1 MPFYTDFPV
10 YPTEILNLTDYPQ
23 QVDNINDVLAA
34 LVNALRD
41 EMIAVQTELGTVPK
55 GAYADVKTRLDYYT
69 AWQNYTQSAGRVSGG
84 AVTDGGGGTADI
96 AAGSGYFKT
105 TDSETGAT
113 VLLSW
118 SLVSGLALVDN
129 AVNYIHVNY
138 NAGTPVVQTT
148 TDRTTIELN
157 REFTL
162 ARIFRAGTTLHII
175 NSGISLPIFLRKEHE
190 RLLSVRGF
198 ERATGGEISE
208 TGTRNIASTAGRFY
222 LGLNHVDTAAKDT
235 AVADTFSSWYRAGA
249 GGWTE
254 VTAQTQIDNGYYDDG
269 TGTLHALTAN
279 RYAVFWVYIH
289 FDSDLHVIY
298 GQGDY
303 KLTDAENA
311 VLPDSLPDQVQ
322 DFGTLAAKIIIK
334 KNAAAFTSIVSAY
347 KTLFP
352 VSSPPDHNDLGGLQG
367 GQAAQYYHL
376 NNTQHGV
383 IPASG
388 IHKKIQDA
396 DADTGFNTEETAD
409 KDEIQG
415 KVAGVEF
422 FRGHSSGIITTPKQS
437 AISVYRST
445 AWTAAHNTWGT
456 IVFNA
461 ESYDVHNEADS
472 VGKYTVTQPGK
483 YRVTVVTAGIDTRTY
498 MIGIGIAKNLSV
510 VAQVWDY
517 KDSADPYCGN
527 PCSKTFD
534 LAIADY
540 IHGVVYQYNFTNGQA
555 ISMDYGSKA
564 TYMTIEKVS

>member
-1 MPFYTDFPV
+1 MSFYTDFPL
-10 YPTEILNLTDYPQ
+10 YPTELLNITDYPDQ
-23 QVDNINDVLAA
+23 TDDVDYVLAD

-41 EMIAVQTELGTVPK
+41 EMIAVQTELGIVPK
-55 GAYADVKTRLDYYT
+55 GSYADVKTRLNYYT

-113 VLLSW
+113 VLLPW
-118 SLVSGLALVDN
+118 SLVEGLALVDN

-138 NAGTPVVQTT
+138 NAGTPAVQTT
-148 TDRTTIELN
+148 ADRTTIELN

-222 LGLNHVDTAAKDT
+222 LGLNYVDTAAKDT
-235 AVADTFSSWYRAGA
+235 AVADTFSSWYRNGA

-334 KNAAAFTSIVSAY
+334 KTAAAFTSIVSAY

-367 GQAAQYYHL
+367 GQADQYYHMTL
-376 NNTQHGV
+376 AQHGNLGNFV
-383 IPASG
+383 
-388 IHKKIQDA
+388 
-396 DADTGFNTEETAD
+396 TGPVYVDRGDPSSVDFTKNTM
-409 KDEIQG
+409 
-415 KVAGVEF
+415 GV
-422 FRGHSSGIITTPKQS
+422 RGAWTDLALSGIIPSGIVSVHVKMTMLATLPGGEFALRKNGNTNAINIPIIYAAQNSYTINQDAIVACDSDRKIEYYIS
-437 AISVYRST
+437 AG
-445 AWTAAHNTWGT
+445 AHPVVDLT
-456 IVFNA
+456 IR
-461 ESYDVHNEADS
+461 
-472 VGKYTVTQPGK
+472 GWWK
-483 YRVTVVTAGIDTRTY
+483 
-498 MIGIGIAKNLSV
+498 
-510 VAQVWDY
+510 
-517 KDSADPYCGN
+517 
-527 PCSKTFD
+527 
-534 LAIADY
+534 
-540 IHGVVYQYNFTNGQA
+540 
-555 ISMDYGSKA
+555 
-564 TYMTIEKVS
+564 

>member
-1 MPFYTDFPV
+1 MPLYTDFPV
-10 YPTEILNLTDYPQ
+10 YPTEVLNITDYPNQ
-23 QVDNINDVLAA
+23 ADDIDDVLGV

-41 EMIAVQTELGTVPK
+41 EMIAVQTELGIVPK
-55 GAYADVKTRLDYYT
+55 GSYADVKTRLNYYT

-105 TDSETGAT
+105 TDSETGVT
-113 VLLSW
+113 VLLPW
-118 SLVSGLALVDN
+118 SLVEGLALVDN

-138 NAGTPVVQTT
+138 NAGTPAVQTT

-162 ARIFRAGTTLHII
+162 ARIFRSGTTLHII
-175 NSGISLPIFLRKEHE
+175 NSGVNLPNFAREEHE

-222 LGLNHVDTAAKDT
+222 LGLNYVDTAAKDT
-235 AVADTFSSWYRAGA
+235 AVADTFSSWYRDGA

-367 GQAAQYYHL
+367 GQANQYYHL
-376 NNTQHGV
+376 NSTQHGNLGNFV
-383 IPASG
+383 TGPVYVDRGDPSSVDFDMYAMNIRGTWTDLDLSSIIPSG
-388 IHKKIQDA
+388 TVGVHVKMSMLPALAGTQFHLRKNGNTNSINTVNIH
-396 DADTGFNTEETAD
+396 
-409 KDEIQG
+409 
-415 KVAGVEF
+415 
-422 FRGHSSGIITTPKQS
+422 
-437 AISVYRST
+437 
-445 AWTAAHNTWGT
+445 AA
-456 IVFNA
+456 
-461 ESYDVHNEADS
+461 
-472 VGKYTVTQPGK
+472 Q
-483 YRVTVVTAGIDTRTY
+483 
-498 MIGIGIAKNLSV
+498 
-510 VAQVWDY
+510 
-517 KDSADPYCGN
+517 
-527 PCSKTFD
+527 
-534 LAIADY
+534 
-540 IHGVVYQYNFTNGQA
+540 
-555 ISMDYGSKA
+555 A
-564 TYMTIEKVS
+564 TYQINIDGIVACDSDRKIEYYISAGFHTLVDLTIRGWWK